1 MHALLSWK
9 HPCSLDGAYSASR
22 WSNATI
28 HDGIWSIATSFSW
41 WLGACI
47 WRSSSLDLVGFFS
60 FFLHLFSLLT
70 LNFITTLAK
79 IKCLVSLCLYQFWFL
94 FFYCYFFFILFLIC
108 FFNFINQNFILF
120 RFCIQFY
127 PYFFFFSWFILFF
140 NLAPH
145 YFLSFSFYI
154 KFDPHYFDCYLFCF
168 FILDY

>member
-9 HPCSLDGAYSASR
+9 HPCSLDGAYSASW

-60 FFLHLFSLLT
+60 FFLPLFSLLT
-70 LNFITTLAK
+70 LNFMTTLAK

-94 FFYCYFFFILFLIC
+94 FFLLLFVLLLKFTFFQFHPSTFYFFLFLYSIYSLFFYCYFFFYPFLDLF
-108 FFNFINQNFILF
+108 F
-120 RFCIQFY
+120 QFY
-127 PYFFFFSWFILFF
+127 QSEFYFI
-140 NLAPH
+140 
-145 YFLSFSFYI
+145 
-154 KFDPHYFDCYLFCF
+154 
-168 FILDY
+168 

>member
-60 FFLHLFSLLT
+60 FFLPLFSLLT

-94 FFYCYFFFILFLIC
+94 FFYCYFFFYPFLDLFFSILSIRILFHLDFVSNLIL
-108 FFNFINQNFILF
+108 I
-120 RFCIQFY
+120 
-127 PYFFFFSWFILFF
+127 FFSFLDLF
-140 NLAPH
+140 
-145 YFLSFSFYI
+145 YFSI
-154 KFDPHYFDCYLFCF
+154 
-168 FILDY
+168 